1 MSKTTFGNI
10 IERYRK
16 KLNVS
21 QKIVHEGIGSQA
33 SYRRGESDEREVDF
47 LIQETIL
54 ARLGQSAADFELI
67 LSDEEYDMWMERLA
81 IRSALAGKDYET
93 VEKLVSEY
101 RARYA
106 SAHKLHEQFCLYY
119 ELKLAEQNGADRK
132 VLGSMAA
139 EALSLT
145 KKVEDMPRLRQSL
158 YTPMELDLLLTLIQY
173 RHEKWNNM
181 FTNGNCLLKII
192 EYVNEYYSIERQ
204 EDIEGRAWLEL
215 LRVAEKYED
224 PEQLL
229 DYVDKAI
236 ACFCSATG
244 IERLGEVRFKK
255 AQLLWRG
262 CEDAVDKEQQL
273 QQCKEECKMA
283 YSIFDVLGRA
293 EKVREIEEFCLGEL
307 QWHITMQIE

>member
-1 MSKTTFGNI
+1 MSKTTFGTI
-10 IERYRK
+10 IEKYRK

-21 QKIVHEGIGSQA
+21 QKVVHEGIGSQA

-47 LIQETIL
+47 VIQETIL
-54 ARLGQSAADFELI
+54 ARLGQSATDFELI
-67 LSDEEYDMWMERLA
+67 LDDEEYDMWMERLA
-81 IRSALAGKDYET
+81 IRSATAGKDYDT
-93 VEKLVSEY
+93 VEKLVKEY
-101 RARYA
+101 RLRYA
-106 SAHKLHEQFCLYY
+106 AVHKLHEQFCLYY
-119 ELKLAEQNGADRK
+119 ELKLAEWHGEERK
-132 VLGSMAA
+132 TLSALAA

-145 KKVEDMPRLRQSL
+145 KQIDDMPRLRESL

-173 RHEKWNNM
+173 RHEHWNNL
-181 FTNGNCLLKII
+181 FKNGNCLQKII

-229 DYVDKAI
+229 VYIDKAI
-236 ACFCSATG
+236 ACFCGATG
-244 IERLGEVRFKK
+244 IERLGEVRFMK

-262 CEDAVDKEQQL
+262 YEDATDKEQQL
-273 QQCKEECKMA
+273 HLCKEECKMA
-283 YSIFDVLGRA
+283 YCIFEVLRRT